1 MCPVLIESSA
11 PTRIDLAGGT
21 LDIWPLYLFHERA
34 QTLNAAI
41 SLRARCSIR
50 PRADKRI
57 AIYSEDTGARAEAN
71 HWSELRENHDLK
83 LLGRLLHYFQAE
95 GLELR
100 TRCESPVGAGI
111 AGSSALNIAV
121 CGALS
126 AWCERP
132 LSDDLLLQIAQ
143 NVEAQV
149 IDVPTGVQ
157 DYRPALFGGISAVE
171 LNVDGVRR
179 VAIDVDPAELQA
191 RIVLAYTN
199 ASRNSGI
206 NNWDMTKRHID
217 GDREVQARFGRIRDV
232 AGAMRD
238 ALERRD
244 WTAVGEHVADEWD
257 NRKRLAP
264 GVTTPAID
272 AMLHAAVEAGAA
284 GGKVCGAGGG
294 GCLFC
299 IGEPDRLPAIRKA
312 LADNGARILDF
323 RIESE
328 GLKVDTRV
336 DAAPVAG

>member
-1 MCPVLIESSA
+1 MLIEASA

-50 PRADKRI
+50 PRSDTRI
-57 AIYSEDTGARAEAN
+57 AIFSEDTGVHVEAD
-71 HWSELRENHDLK
+71 HWSELRENHDLR

-100 TRCESPVGAGI
+100 TRCDSPVGAGI

-121 CGALS
+121 CGALA
-126 AWCERP
+126 AWCERAVP
-132 LSDDLLLQIAQ
+132 DDLLLQIAQ

-149 IDVPTGVQ
+149 IDVPTGAQ

-171 LNVDGVRR
+171 LDVDGVRR
-179 VAIDVDPAELQA
+179 VALNVDPFELQE

-206 NNWDMTKRHID
+206 NNWEMMKRHID
-217 GDREVQARFGRIRDV
+217 GDRDVQARFGRIRDI
-232 AGAMRD
+232 AGVMRE

-244 WTAVGEHVADEWD
+244 WMAVGAHVAEEWE

-264 GVTTPAID
+264 GVTTPAIE
-272 AMLHAAVEAGAA
+272 AMLRAAAEAGAA

-299 IGEPDRLPAIRKA
+299 IGDPDRVPAIRQA
-312 LADNGARILDF
+312 LADNGARLLDY
-323 RIESE
+323 RIETE
-328 GLKVDTRV
+328 GLRIETRIDTPP
-336 DAAPVAG
+336 AAG

>member
-1 MCPVLIESSA
+1 MLIESSA

-21 LDIWPLYLFHERA
+21 LDIWPLYLFHEGA
-34 QTLNAAI
+34 QTLNVAI
-41 SLRARCSIR
+41 SLRAHCTIR
-50 PRADKRI
+50 PRNDKRI
-57 AIYSEDTGARAEAN
+57 AIISEDTGARAEAD
-71 HWSELRENHDLK
+71 HWSDLRDNHDLK
-83 LLGRLLHYFQAE
+83 LVGRLLHYFQAE
-95 GLELR
+95 GLEVR
-100 TRCESPVGAGI
+100 TRSESPVGAGI

-121 CGALS
+121 CGALA
-126 AWCERP
+126 AWCERAVP
-132 LSDDLLLQIAQ
+132 DELLLHIAQ

-171 LNVDGVRR
+171 LNVDGIRR
-179 VAIDVDPAELQA
+179 VPLRVDAEALQD

-206 NNWDMTKRHID
+206 NNWEMTKRHID
-217 GDREVQARFGRIRDV
+217 GDREVQSRFGKIRDV
-232 AGAMRD
+232 AVAMR
-238 ALERRD
+238 ASLEQQD
-244 WTAVGEHVADEWD
+244 WVAVGRHVADEWE

-272 AMLHAAVEAGAA
+272 AMLTAAVTAGAW

-299 IGEPDRLPAIRKA
+299 IGEPDRAADIRQA
-312 LADNGARILDF
+312 LVDHGARLLAF
-323 RIESE
+323 RIETE
-328 GLKVDTRV
+328 GLRIDSRV